1 MSVPELH
8 DLILVGEPAPPA
20 RWGPELSGDAAICSL
35 RPPVAPDTPKLPQSW
50 VAYSMQVAWTPLD
63 PSVGSERDLF
73 LGGASS
79 VTPLGLCFLFWEMKI
94 KLSVWNNCRMKQCT

>member
-1 MSVPELH
+1 MSVPELR

-20 RWGPELSGDAAICSL
+20 RWGPELSGDAADCSL
-35 RPPVAPDTPKLPQSW
+35 PPPVAPDTPKLPQSW

-63 PSVGSERDLF
+63 PSVGSEWEMF

-79 VTPLGLCFLFWEMKI
+79 VTPLGFPLLGNENKAQR
-94 KLSVWNNCRMKQCT
+94 VE